1 MTGSLLAALSALG
14 LAAAPAVPARPRPFP
29 AEPGEV
35 HLADLRQ
42 LSFGGENAEAYWSF
56 DGKELVFQARG
67 PSESCDRIWR
77 LPLQEPLRPVPV
89 SSGQGATTCAYFL
102 PGNQD
107 LLYASTHL
115 GGPQCPPPPDRSK
128 GYVWALHP
136 AYDIFRAHKDGT
148 GLQRLTDTPGYDA
161 EGTVCPLDGSIIF
174 TSVRDGDLDLYR
186 MDADGKNVRRL
197 TDTPGYDGGAF
208 FSPDCTKI
216 VWRASRPVGAEL
228 AEYRELL
235 ARNVVRPTKLE
246 IWVAN
251 ADGTDARQI
260 TYLDAASFGPSW
272 FPDGRRILFSSN
284 YGDPKGREFNLWA
297 VNLDGTGLEQITT
310 AVGFDGFPLLSP
322 DGQTLVFA
330 SNRATPTGQHDTN
343 LFLARWT
350 GAPPTELRS
359 AADRIAHDIAWLAAP
374 EREGRGLGTAGL
386 NAALNYV
393 EARFR
398 ALGLEP
404 AGSDGYRQPFEVV
417 LRVRA
422 GSRTALTLG
431 AQSIAPASVAP
442 APFSAQGEA
451 EGDLVLVGYGVHA
464 PELGMDDWAGV
475 DVKGRVAV
483 VRRFVP
489 EVPSL
494 AAAEQQRRHGD
505 LRRKA
510 WLARERGARALLVV
524 DAPLPP
530 PAAPGGWTMPKEAS
544 LQLPDREGTGTGDA
558 GLPVL
563 LVGREVAAPALA
575 VLGRGETMHA
585 RLRVELLEERTT
597 TSNLV
602 ARIPAEPYVA
612 TAAPQVYAVN
622 TVRTGVAGGTAEWTA
637 VEQQR
642 FRGAVLVGA
651 HLDHLGL
658 GGKSSLAPDSHQP
671 HLGADDN
678 ASGVAVVLEVARSLQ
693 AKRSALRRD
702 ILVVAFSGEEAGT
715 LGSSHFV
722 RVPPGAL
729 NIQGLEAMVNLD
741 MVGRLRDN
749 RLLVLGTGSAK
760 EWAALV
766 PPACAA
772 ARLTCGTGGDGYGPS
787 DHSSFFAAGVPV
799 LHLFTGAHADYHR
812 PSDSADRINA
822 AGAAQVGVF
831 AEGILREL
839 AARPEALSLQ
849 QVAAPAPT
857 GDIRTSRASLGT
869 VPDYGGPPRGT
880 SGVLLAAVRPGSPAE
895 KAGLRRGDV
904 LVQLGTHN
912 IGSVE
917 DFMFA
922 LTASR
927 PGDSMTATVLR
938 DGRPME
944 VAVTLGEAPAR

>member
-1 MTGSLLAALSALG
+1 VTGSLLAALSALG
-14 LAAAPAVPARPRPFP
+14 LAAAPAIPASPRPFP

-42 LSFGGENAEAYWSF
+42 LTLGGENAEAYWSF

-67 PSESCDRIWR
+67 PGENCDRIWR
-77 LPLQEPLRPVPV
+77 LPLQQPLRPAPV
-89 SSGQGATTCAYFL
+89 SSGHGATTCAYFL

-107 LLYASTHL
+107 LIYASTHL
-115 GGPQCPPPPDRSK
+115 GGAQCPPPPDRSK

-148 GLQRLTDTPGYDA
+148 GLKRLTDTPGYDA

-297 VNLDGTGLEQITT
+297 VNVDGTGLEQITT
-310 AVGFDGFPLLSP
+310 AAGFDGFPLLSP

-330 SNRATPTGQHDTN
+330 SNRATPAGQHDTN

-350 GAPPTELRS
+350 GAAPTEPRS
-359 AADRIAHDIAWLAAP
+359 AADRIARDVAWLAAP
-374 EREGRGLGTAGL
+374 AREGRGLGTAGL
-386 NAALNYV
+386 DAALNFV
-393 EARFR
+393 EERFG
-398 ALGLEP
+398 ALGLQR
-404 AGSDGYRQPFEVV
+404 AGTDGYRQPFEVV
-417 LRVRA
+417 LRVR
-422 GSRTALTLG
+422 GGPGTALTLG
-431 AQSIAPASVAP
+431 AQAIAPAAVAP

-451 EGDLVLVGYGVHA
+451 EGDLVLVGYGVRA
-464 PELGMDDWAGV
+464 PELGLDDWAGV
-475 DVKGRVAV
+475 DVHGKVAV

-494 AAAEQQRRHGD
+494 AAPEQQRRHGD

-530 PAAPGGWTMPKEAS
+530 PGAAAGWATPKEAS

-563 LVGREVAAPALA
+563 LVGRDAAAPALA
-575 VLGRGETMHA
+575 QLGRGETLHA

-597 TSNLV
+597 TANLV
-602 ARIPAEPYVA
+602 ARV
-612 TAAPQVYAVN
+612 
-622 TVRTGVAGGTAEWTA
+622 VAGVPAAE
-637 VEQQR
+637 R
-642 FRGAVLVGA
+642 LPGAVLVGA
-651 HLDHLGL
+651 HLDHLGF
-658 GGKSSLAPDSHQP
+658 GGRSSLAPDSHQP

-693 AKRSALRRD
+693 ANRTALRRD
-702 ILVVAFSGEEAGT
+702 VLVVAFSGEEAGT

-722 RVPPGAL
+722 RVPPDGLKTDAL
-729 NIQGLEAMVNLD
+729 LAMVNLD

-749 RLLVLGTGSAK
+749 RLSVLGTGSAK
-760 EWAALV
+760 EWEELV

-787 DHSSFFAAGVPV
+787 DHSSFFAVGVPV

-812 PSDSADRINA
+812 PSDAAERINA

-831 AEGILREL
+831 AEDVLRTL
-839 AARPEALSLQ
+839 AARPVHLSLQ
-849 QVAAPAPT
+849 AVAAPAPT
-857 GDIRTSRASLGT
+857 GDVRTSRASLGT
-869 VPDYGGPPRGT
+869 VPDYAGPPKGV

-895 KAGLRRGDV
+895 VAGLRRGDV
-904 LVQLGTHN
+904 LVQLGTHT

-922 LTASR
+922 LTASK

-938 DGRPME
+938 DGRRVE
-944 VAVTLGEAPAR
+944 LAVTLGEAPAR

>member
-1 MTGSLLAALSALG
+1 MTSSLLAALSALG
-14 LAAAPAVPARPRPFP
+14 LAAAPAIPASPKPYP

-42 LSFGGENAEAYWSF
+42 LTFGGENAEAYWSF

-67 PSESCDRIWR
+67 PGENCDRIWR
-77 LPLQEPLRPVPV
+77 LPLQQPLQPLPV

-107 LLYASTHL
+107 LIYASTHL
-115 GGPQCPPPPDRSK
+115 GGPECPPPADRSR

-148 GLQRLTDTPGYDA
+148 GLVRLTATPGYDA
-161 EGTVCPLDGSIIF
+161 EGTVCARDGSIIF

-186 MDADGKNVRRL
+186 MDSDGKNVRRL

-216 VWRASRPVGAEL
+216 VWRASRPVGAAL

-235 ARNVVRPTKLE
+235 AQHVVRPTKLE

-284 YGDPKGREFNLWA
+284 FGDPKGREFNLWA
-297 VNLDGTGLEQITT
+297 VNVDGTGLEQITT
-310 AVGFDGFPLLSP
+310 AIGFDGFPLLSP

-330 SNRATPTGQHDTN
+330 SNRATAPGQHDTN
-343 LFLARWT
+343 LFLAHWT
-350 GAPPTELRS
+350 GAPPSEPHS
-359 AADRIAHDIAWLAAP
+359 AADRIAKDIGWLAAP
-374 EREGRGLGTAGL
+374 EREGRGLGSAGL
-386 NAALNYV
+386 AASLGYV
-393 EARFR
+393 EDRFH

-404 AGSDGYRQPFEVV
+404 AGSNGFRQPFEVL
-417 LRVRA
+417 LRVTA
-422 GSRTALTLG
+422 GPRTALTLG
-431 AQSIAPASVAP
+431 GQAIASTARAP

-464 PELGMDDWAGV
+464 PELGVDDWSTV
-475 DVKGRVAV
+475 EVKGKVAV

-489 EVPSL
+489 EVPSF
-494 AAAEQQRRHGD
+494 AAAEQQRRHGA

-510 WLARERGARALLVV
+510 WLARERGAVALLVV

-530 PAAPGGWTMPKEAS
+530 PGAAPGWAIPKEAS
-544 LQLPDREGTGTGDA
+544 LQLADREGTGTGDA

-563 LVGREVAAPALA
+563 LVGRDAAAPALA
-575 VLGRGETMHA
+575 ALGRGETVHT

-597 TSNLV
+597 TANV
-602 ARIPAEPYVA
+602 VGRIPAGVP
-612 TAAPQVYAVN
+612 AAERLP
-622 TVRTGVAGGTAEWTA
+622 
-637 VEQQR
+637 
-642 FRGAVLVGA
+642 GAVLVGA
-651 HLDHLGL
+651 HLDHLGF
-658 GGKSSLAPDSHQP
+658 GGKNSLEPDSHAP

-678 ASGVAVVLEVARSLQ
+678 ASGVAVVLEIARTLQ
-693 AKRSALRRD
+693 ASRKALRRD
-702 ILVVAFSGEEAGT
+702 VWVVAFSGEEAGN

-722 RVPPGAL
+722 RLPPGSL
-729 NIQGLEAMVNLD
+729 SLQELVAMVNLD

-749 RLLVLGTGSAK
+749 RLSVLGTGSAK
-760 EWAALV
+760 EWEELV
-766 PPACAA
+766 PAVCDAA
-772 ARLTCGTGGDGYGPS
+772 HLTCSTGGDGYGPS

-799 LHLFTGAHADYHR
+799 LHLFTGAHGDYHR
-812 PSDSADRINA
+812 PSDTADKINA
-822 AGAAQVGVF
+822 AGAAQVGVL
-831 AEGILREL
+831 AEGIIGALTARREG
-839 AARPEALSLQ
+839 LSLNR
-849 QVAAPAPT
+849 VAAPAPS
-857 GDIRTSRASLGT
+857 GDIRQSRASLGT
-869 VPDYGGPPRGT
+869 VPDYAGPPKGT
-880 SGVLLAAVRPGSPAE
+880 SGVLLAAVRSGSPAE
-895 KAGLRRGDV
+895 RAGLRRGDI
-904 LVQLGTHN
+904 LVQLGPHT

-922 LTASR
+922 LTASK
-927 PGDSMTATVLR
+927 PGDAMTAAVLR
-938 DGRPME
+938 DGQRVE
-944 VAVTLGEAPAR
+944 LAVTLGEAPAR

>member
-1 MTGSLLAALSALG
+1 VSGSLLAALSALG
-14 LAAAPAVPARPRPFP
+14 LAAAPAIPASPRPFP
-29 AEPGEV
+29 AEPGEA

-67 PSESCDRIWR
+67 PGESCDRIWR
-77 LPLQEPLRPVPV
+77 LPLEEPLKPVPV

-107 LLYASTHL
+107 LIYASTHL
-115 GGPQCPPPPDRSK
+115 GGPECPPPPDRSK

-148 GLQRLTDTPGYDA
+148 GLQRLTATPGYDA
-161 EGTVCPLDGSIIF
+161 EGTVCARDGSIIF

-186 MDADGKNVRRL
+186 MDSDGKNVRRL

-216 VWRASRPVGAEL
+216 VWRASRPVGKEL
-228 AEYRELL
+228 AEYQQLL

-284 YGDPKGREFNLWA
+284 FGDPKGREFNLWA
-297 VNLDGTGLEQITT
+297 VNVDGTGLEQITT
-310 AVGFDGFPLLSP
+310 AAGFDGFPLLSP

-330 SNRATPTGQHDTN
+330 SNRATPAGQHDTN

-350 GAPPTELRS
+350 GAAPSQPRS
-359 AADRIAHDIAWLAAP
+359 AADRIARDVAWLAAP

-386 NAALNYV
+386 KAALSYV
-393 EARFR
+393 EDRFR

-404 AGSDGYRQPFEVV
+404 AGTDGYRQPFEVV
-417 LRVRA
+417 LRVTA
-422 GSRTALTLG
+422 GPGTALQLG
-431 AQSIAPASVAP
+431 GQAIAPASIAP
-442 APFSAQGEA
+442 APFSAQGDA
-451 EGDLVLVGYGVHA
+451 EGDLVLAGYGVQA
-464 PELGMDDWAGV
+464 PELGIDDWAAV
-475 DVKGRVAV
+475 DVKGKVAV

-510 WLARERGARALLVV
+510 WLAREHGARALLVV
-524 DAPLPP
+524 DVPLPP
-530 PAAPGGWTMPKEAS
+530 PGAAAGWTLPKEAS

-563 LVGREVAAPALA
+563 VIGREAAAPALA
-575 VLGRGETMHA
+575 ALGRREAVHA
-585 RLRVELLEERTT
+585 HLRVQLVEERTT
-597 TSNLV
+597 TANLV
-602 ARIPAEPYVA
+602 ARIPAEKSQLP
-612 TAAPQVYAVN
+612 
-622 TVRTGVAGGTAEWTA
+622 
-637 VEQQR
+637 
-642 FRGAVLVGA
+642 GAVLVGA
-651 HLDHLGL
+651 HLDHLGV
-658 GGKSSLAPDSHQP
+658 GGRSSLAPDSHQP

-678 ASGVAVVLEVARSLQ
+678 ASGVAVVLEVARNLQ
-693 AKRSALRRD
+693 ANRSALRRD
-702 ILVVAFSGEEAGT
+702 VLVVAFSGEEAGT

-722 RVPPGAL
+722 RVPPG
-729 NIQGLEAMVNLD
+729 GLKTDTLVAMVNLD

-749 RLLVLGTGSAK
+749 HLLVLGTGSAK
-760 EWAALV
+760 EWAELV
-766 PPACAA
+766 PPACDA
-772 ARLTCGTGGDGYGPS
+772 ARLTCTTGGDGYGPS

-831 AEGILREL
+831 AEGVLRTL
-839 AARPEALSLQ
+839 AARPERLSLQ
-849 QVAAPAPT
+849 QLAAPTPT

-869 VPDYGGPPRGT
+869 VPDYAGPPKGIA
-880 SGVLLAAVRPGSPAE
+880 GVLLAAVRPGSPAE

-904 LVQLGTHN
+904 LVQLGTHP

-922 LTASR
+922 LTASK
-927 PGDSMTATVLR
+927 PGDALTATVLR
-938 DGRPME
+938 DGRRVE
-944 VAVTLGEAPAR
+944 FAVTLGEAPAR

>member
-1 MTGSLLAALSALG
+1 MTSSLLAALSALG
-14 LAAAPAVPARPRPFP
+14 LAAAPAIPASPKPYP
-29 AEPGEV
+29 AEAGET

-42 LSFGGENAEAYWSF
+42 LTFGGENAEAYWSF

-67 PSESCDRIWR
+67 PGEDCDRIWR
-77 LPLQEPLRPVPV
+77 LPLQQPLQPVPV

-107 LLYASTHL
+107 LIYASTHL
-115 GGPQCPPPPDRSK
+115 GGPNCPPPPDRSK

-148 GLQRLTDTPGYDA
+148 GLQRLTATPGYDA
-161 EGTVCPLDGSIIF
+161 EGTVCARDGSIIF

-186 MDADGKNVRRL
+186 MDSDGKNVRRL

-272 FPDGRRILFSSN
+272 FPDGHRILFSSN
-284 YGDPKGREFNLWA
+284 VGDPKGREFNLWA
-297 VNLDGTGLEQITT
+297 VNVDGTGLEQITT
-310 AVGFDGFPLLSP
+310 ALGFDGFPLLSP

-330 SNRATPTGQHDTN
+330 SNRATAPGQHDTN
-343 LFLARWT
+343 LFLAHWT
-350 GAPPTELRS
+350 GAPPAEPHS
-359 AADRIAHDIAWLAAP
+359 AADRIARDITWLAAP
-374 EREGRGLGTAGL
+374 EREGRGLGSAGL
-386 NAALNYV
+386 AASLRYV
-393 EARFR
+393 EDRFR

-404 AGSDGYRQPFEVV
+404 AGSEGFRQPFEVV
-417 LRVRA
+417 LRVTA
-422 GSRTALTLG
+422 GPATALTLAG
-431 AQSIAPASVAP
+431 QAVAPAARAP
-442 APFSAQGEA
+442 APFSARGEA

-464 PELGMDDWAGV
+464 PELGVDDWAAA
-475 DVKGRVAV
+475 DVKGKVAV

-505 LRRKA
+505 VRRKA
-510 WLARERGARALLVV
+510 WLARERGALALLVV

-530 PAAPGGWTMPKEAS
+530 PGAATGWAMPKEAN
-544 LQLPDREGTGTGDA
+544 LQLADHEGTGTGDA

-563 LVGREVAAPALA
+563 LVGRDASAPALA
-575 VLGRGETMHA
+575 ALGRGETVHA
-585 RLRVELLEERTT
+585 RLTVDLKEERTT
-597 TSNLV
+597 TANV
-602 ARIPAEPYVA
+602 VGRIPA
-612 TAAPQVYAVN
+612 
-622 TVRTGVAGGTAEWTA
+622 GVSAQE
-637 VEQQR
+637 R
-642 FRGAVLVGA
+642 LPGAILVGA

-658 GGKSSLAPDSHQP
+658 GGRNSLEPDSHAP

-678 ASGVAVVLEVARSLQ
+678 ASGVAVVLEIARSLQ
-693 AKRSALRRD
+693 ASRKPLRRD
-702 ILVVAFSGEEAGT
+702 VWVVAFSGEEAGT

-722 RVPPGAL
+722 RLPPGGL
-729 NIQGLEAMVNLD
+729 DVQGLVAMVNLD

-749 RLLVLGTGSAK
+749 RLSVLGTGSAK
-760 EWAALV
+760 EWEALV
-766 PPACAA
+766 PPICDAA
-772 ARLTCGTGGDGYGPS
+772 HLTCSTGGDGYGPS

-812 PSDSADRINA
+812 PSDSADKINA

-831 AEGILREL
+831 AEGVLRAL
-839 AARPEALSLQ
+839 AARPNRLSLQ
-849 QVAAPAPT
+849 RVAAPAPS
-857 GDIRTSRASLGT
+857 GDVRQSRASLGT
-869 VPDYGGPPRGT
+869 VPDYAGPPKGM
-880 SGVLLAAVRPGSPAE
+880 SGVLLAAVRSGSPADR
-895 KAGLRRGDV
+895 AGLRRGDI
-904 LVQLGTHN
+904 LVQLGSHR

-922 LTASR
+922 LTASK
-927 PGDSMTATVLR
+927 PGDAMTAAVLR
-938 DGRPME
+938 DGHRVE